1 MNETAKQAG
10 RIIESTATAVANWTV
25 ARQAELDP
33 GLEKKY
39 GARWRGD
46 WVGHVTSQMRFLAQ
60 AIAVRRPKLF
70 TDSVQWTRAAFQA
83 RGVHD
88 SDLVSSLRCMREVI
102 EAELPEEVAGIASKY
117 IGQAIE
123 RIEAAP
129 PAEAKP
135 TVVEG
140 PHRRL
145 ALQYLE
151 AVLGGRRED
160 AEKVILTAVD
170 RGLAIGD
177 VYQHVLEPAQ
187 IELGRMWHA
196 GEITVADEHFASAI
210 TQAIMSI
217 LRSRFPERERN
228 GRLVVAAAVGGEL
241 HEIGVR
247 MVADFF
253 EMDGWDVIYLGANT
267 PSTDIVSVIRERQ
280 ADVLVVSASTLL
292 HVGTVGELIEQ
303 VRAEERCAKTN
314 VLVGGPP
321 FRSVPDLW
329 LELGADG
336 SAMSAPEAV
345 KLGNSLVGGGS

>member
-10 RIIESTATAVANWTV
+10 RIVDSTATAVANWSV

-33 GLEKKY
+33 GLEKRY
-39 GARWRGD
+39 GEKWRED
-46 WVGHVTSQMRFLAQ
+46 WIGHVTSQMRFLAQ

-70 TDSVQWTRAAFQA
+70 ADSVQWTRAAFHA
-83 RGVHD
+83 RGVDD

-102 EAELPEEVAGIASKY
+102 EAELPDGVASTASEH

-123 RIEAAP
+123 RVEAAQ
-129 PAEAKP
+129 P
-135 TVVEG
+135 TETEPSVVKG

-151 AVLGGRRED
+151 AVLDGRRED
-160 AEKVILTAVD
+160 AEEIVLTAVD
-170 RGLAIGD
+170 AGLAIGG
-177 VYQHVLEPAQ
+177 VYEHVLQPAQ
-187 IELGRMWHA
+187 IELGRMWHV
-196 GEITVADEHFASAI
+196 GDITVADEHFASAI

-217 LRSRFPERERN
+217 LRSRFPERKRN
-228 GRLVVAAAVGGEL
+228 GKLVVAAAVGGEL

-253 EMDGWDVIYLGANT
+253 DMDGWDVVYLGANT
-267 PSTDIVSVIRERQ
+267 PSTDIVRVIRERR
-280 ADVLVVSASTLL
+280 ADLLAVSASTLL
-292 HVGTVGELIEQ
+292 HLGVVGELIEQ
-303 VRAEERCAKTN
+303 LRRDGGCAKTK

-329 LELGADG
+329 SELGADG
-336 SAMSAPEAV
+336 SGISATEAV
-345 KLGNSLVGGGS
+345 KLGNSLAGGRS